1 MWVSL
6 REGYTVKFFFQSI
19 SWNTVS
25 GSFQETWNTFLKYF
39 CFSIQHSLRMFLI
52 NKKIV
57 FVEKRYR
64 VKFSSIK
71 KYLLLTKQKQK
82 KFKTYLMKPCSKTRS
97 GKSACANIFLELPLT
112 NSGIILEW
120 MQHMLLIIH
129 WLLYTD
135 YLKLHTF
142 WQLQFW
148 HSRRSRIHKQPPE
161 VLLKILQVL
170 QENTCAGVSFLQ
182 SCKPSGLQRY

>member
-1 MWVSL
+1 MSI
-6 REGYTVKFFFQSI
+6 VKGRIHCEIFLSEYI

-57 FVEKRYR
+57 FAEKRYR

-82 KFKTYLMKPCSKTRS
+82 KFKTYLMKPCLKTRS

-120 MQHMLLIIH
+120 MQHHAIDHTLTFIQWLLIY
-129 WLLYTD
+129 LLT
-135 YLKLHTF
+135 LTILT
-142 WQLQFW
+142 
-148 HSRRSRIHKQPPE
+148 QPSE
-161 VLLKILQVL
+161 Q
-170 QENTCAGVSFLQ
+170 NS
-182 SCKPSGLQRY
+182 